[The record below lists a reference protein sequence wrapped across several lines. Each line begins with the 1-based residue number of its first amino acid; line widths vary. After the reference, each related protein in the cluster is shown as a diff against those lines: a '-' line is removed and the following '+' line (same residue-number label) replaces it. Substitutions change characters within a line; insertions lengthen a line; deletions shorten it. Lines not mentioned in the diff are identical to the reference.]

1 MLRYLFLVVL
11 LSTLLITGLRAA
23 DVWFIPSL
31 SEGREKC
38 LAISSIINM
47 SYSIKNLTSG
57 LNSSCTSHSCY
68 AIVQPIPRGRV
79 YITGRW
85 P

>member
-1 MLRYLFLVVL
+1 
-11 LSTLLITGLRAA
+11 
-23 DVWFIPSL
+23 
-31 SEGREKC
+31 
-38 LAISSIINM
+38 M

-57 LNSSCTSHSCY
+57 LNSSCTSHICY
-68 AIVQPIPRGRV
+68 AIVQPIPGGRV